1 VGLAAAVAPLIR
13 FPNGPTLADR
23 VRQGNSGAMGGKLEV
38 RIRRSFVFVQVAIAF
53 VLLVGAGLVGRSLR
67 HLQDVD
73 AGFDGHNVLTARVSL
88 NFSKYR
94 TRSTAQAFDDQ
105 LLQRLESTP
114 GMTTSAIASNFPLNN
129 SVSRSQGFVIGGVD
143 AKTGTASP
151 RADFASVSSRYFEAL
166 GVRIKRGRAFSS
178 ADRDTIATP
187 VIISEHLATTYWGAR
202 DPIGTRISTDSGRT
216 WNPVVGVAGD
226 VRQTGLDQD
235 VANEVYFPAAA
246 APPFDVRILVRYQGQ
261 SAPIAANMRKIV
273 HEIDPQQAI
282 VALQTLDEIRGT
294 RLSEPRLTTAL
305 LASFA
310 TVALILAATGLAGVV
325 GYSVT
330 QRIPEI
336 AIRMA
341 LGADTS
347 RIVWLVGREG
357 LTTVVAG
364 LGVGALVALALSR
377 FVKALLFAIQA
388 NDLAT
393 YAGVGVVLL
402 ATSIIACLGPARRAI
417 VADPARALRGG

>member
-1 VGLAAAVAPLIR
+1 
-13 FPNGPTLADR
+13 
-23 VRQGNSGAMGGKLEV
+23 
-38 RIRRSFVFVQVAIAF
+38 
-53 VLLVGAGLVGRSLR
+53 
-67 HLQDVD
+67 
-73 AGFDGHNVLTARVSL
+73 
-88 NFSKYR
+88 
-94 TRSTAQAFDDQ
+94 
-105 LLQRLESTP
+105 
-114 GMTTSAIASNFPLNN
+114 
-129 SVSRSQGFVIGGVD
+129 
-143 AKTGTASP
+143 
-151 RADFASVSSRYFEAL
+151 
-166 GVRIKRGRAFSS
+166 
-178 ADRDTIATP
+178 
-187 VIISEHLATTYWGAR
+187 
-202 DPIGTRISTDSGRT
+202 
-216 WNPVVGVAGD
+216 
-226 VRQTGLDQD
+226 
-235 VANEVYFPAAA
+235 
-246 APPFDVRILVRYQGQ
+246 
-261 SAPIAANMRKIV
+261 MRKIV

-364 LGVGALVALALSR
+364 LGAGALVALALSR

-388 NDLAT
+388 NDLPT

>member
-1 VGLAAAVAPLIR
+1 MIRSGHGSPLI
-13 FPNGPTLADR
+13 A
-23 VRQGNSGAMGGKLEV
+23 AE
-38 RIRRSFVFVQVAIAF
+38 
-53 VLLVGAGLVGRSLR
+53 
-67 HLQDVD
+67 
-73 AGFDGHNVLTARVSL
+73 
-88 NFSKYR
+88 
-94 TRSTAQAFDDQ
+94 
-105 LLQRLESTP
+105 
-114 GMTTSAIASNFPLNN
+114 
-129 SVSRSQGFVIGGVD
+129 
-143 AKTGTASP
+143 
-151 RADFASVSSRYFEAL
+151 
-166 GVRIKRGRAFSS
+166 
-178 ADRDTIATP
+178 
-187 VIISEHLATTYWGAR
+187 
-202 DPIGTRISTDSGRT
+202 T
-216 WNPVVGVAGD
+216 WNPVIGVAGD

-235 VANEVYFPAAA
+235 VANEVYVPAAA
-246 APPFDVRILVRYQGQ
+246 APPFDIRILVRYQGQ
-261 SAPIAANMRKIV
+261 SAPIAANVRKIV

-364 LGVGALVALALSR
+364 LGAGALVALALSR

-393 YAGVGVVLL
+393 YTGVGVVLL